1 MVDSNG
7 FVPEGYEAYRRETIV
22 RIDLAGGIR
31 R

>member
-1 MVDSNG
+1 MVLCL
-7 FVPEGYEAYRRETIV
+7 EGYLDYEAYRRETIV